1 MSEYQYYEFA
11 AIDRPLTRDEICK
24 LRAVSTRAVITPTGF
39 NNHYEWGDLK
49 ADPADWMR
57 LYFDAFVY
65 WADWCSCWLVLRFPK
80 AAFHKADLEPFT
92 ECHTFSMKSSNTHWL
107 LEWSLDESEDYE
119 RFAEDDGRG
128 WMRRLLP
135 LRDELL
141 RGDLRSLY
149 LGWLAGAKELDDGD
163 LEPPPPSGLK
173 ELSPAQEALAEFL
186 GIDPDLLEA
195 ASSGSASM
203 SSRESE
209 AQDIAAWLETWR
221 IPDMQDVVKRIALGQ
236 AQEAEQRVKSLY
248 AAWLKAQHP
257 VSLPASPTRCV
268 AELCELAR
276 SAAAVRQAREAKERA
291 AREAKQRQRREADL
305 RRMMDAPDERWK
317 DADTQAT
324 RGGASGYDEAVRIL
338 TELAEGYALV
348 YNREA
353 FDHGLRRFLVPHAK
367 RAALLRRLADAGLWS
382 G

>member
-11 AIDRPLTRDEICK
+11 AIDRPLTRDEMYK

-49 ADPADWMR
+49 ANPADWMR

-80 AAFHKADLEPFT
+80 TAFHKADLEPFT
-92 ECHTFSMKSSNTHWL
+92 ECPTFSMKSTNTHWL

-128 WMRRLLP
+128 WMRRLIP
-135 LRDELL
+135 LRDELMC
-141 RGDLRSLY
+141 GDLRSLY
-149 LGWLAGAKELDDGD
+149 LGWLAGAKELEDGD
-163 LEPPPPSGLK
+163 LEPPPPLGLK

-195 ASSGSASM
+195 ASSGSASTP
-203 SSRESE
+203 SPEGE
-209 AQDIAAWLETWR
+209 AQDITPWIETWR
-221 IPDMQDVVKRIALGQ
+221 IPEMQDVVKRIALGQ
-236 AQEAEQRVKSLY
+236 AQEAEQHVKSLY
-248 AAWLKAQHP
+248 AAWLKAQRP

-268 AELCELAR
+268 AELYELAR
-276 SAAAVRQAREAKERA
+276 SAAAVRQAREAQERA
-291 AREAKQRQRREADL
+291 AREAKQRQRREAAL
-305 RRMMDAPDERWK
+305 RRMMAAPDERWK

-338 TELAEGYALV
+338 KELAE
-348 YNREA
+348 
-353 FDHGLRRFLVPHAK
+353 
-367 RAALLRRLADAGLWS
+367 
-382 G
+382 